1 MNGHPA
7 REEDFDLYALGALE
21 GDEKRAIESH
31 VAGCAG
37 CARKLAEA
45 RRRIAMLALSA
56 PQVAP
61 SPAAKE
67 QLLQRIHAAAK
78 EHGPARSFAEPK
90 RAGGSSGL
98 RWIAVLVPAT
108 VMLAAAAIL
117 LWTENTRLDRQLAE
131 LRTSIQEQQ
140 KQLDE
145 SRKVEHLYEAK
156 DTITIALAQR
166 PGMPKG
172 DVTVMYNAKMGMVM
186 CDGWIEQAPADKNYQ
201 LWIVPM
207 DGKPVS
213 AGVFKAETYKSGHW
227 MMKVPEGIAPKM
239 FAITIE
245 PMGGV
250 PQPTGPMVLA
260 GGPTT

>member
-1 MNGHPA
+1 MNGHPT

-31 VAGCAG
+31 IAGCAG
-37 CARKLAEA
+37 CAHKLADA
-45 RRRIAMLALSA
+45 RGRIAMLALAA

-67 QLLQRIHAAAK
+67 HLLRRIHATAK
-78 EHGPARSFAEPK
+78 SRAPVRDTAEGE
-90 RAGGSSGL
+90 RAGGSSGR
-98 RWIAVLVPAT
+98 RWIAVLAPAT
-108 VMLAAAAIL
+108 VVLAAAAIF
-117 LWTENTRLDRQLAE
+117 LWTENARLDRQLAD
-131 LRTSIQEQQ
+131 LRTSIQAQQ
-140 KQLDE
+140 KQIDE
-145 SRKVEHLYEAK
+145 SKEVEHLYEAK
-156 DTITIALAQR
+156 DTITVALAQK

-172 DVTVMYNAKMGMVM
+172 DVTLMYNAKMGMLM
-186 CDGWIEQAPADKNYQ
+186 CDGWIEQAPANKNYQ

-213 AGVFKAETYKSGHW
+213 AGVFKAETAKGAHW

-245 PMGGV
+245 PAGGM

-260 GGPTT
+260 GGPST